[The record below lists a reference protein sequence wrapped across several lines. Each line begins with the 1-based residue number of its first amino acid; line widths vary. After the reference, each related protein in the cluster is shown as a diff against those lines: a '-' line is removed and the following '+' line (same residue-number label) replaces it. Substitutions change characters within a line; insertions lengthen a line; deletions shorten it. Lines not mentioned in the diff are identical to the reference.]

1 MDVSNITSVS
11 QQVAPVAKTG
21 GGDTGTQK
29 SASRGNSL
37 PVEERKPL
45 AVEIPKR
52 EEESASKPSAE
63 ELRELVAKVNESSVV
78 RSKDLKFSVAEGTD
92 LTVVRV
98 EDSETGELI
107 RQIPSE
113 QMVELAR
120 AMEDQRQGT
129 MLEEKV

>member
-1 MDVSNITSVS
+1 MDVSNLAAVT
-11 QQVAPVAKTG
+11 QQVSPVVKT

-29 SASRGNSL
+29 PASRGNSL
-37 PVEERKPL
+37 PVVERSHL
-45 AVEIPKR
+45 AVEKPKH
-52 EEESASKPSAE
+52 EQDESVSQPSAE
-63 ELRELVAKVNESSVV
+63 ELSELVAKINESSVV
-78 RSKDLKFSVAEGTD
+78 RSKDLRFSVAEGTD

-120 AMEDQRQGT
+120 ALEDQRQGT
-129 MLEEKV
+129 MLKEKV